1 MNNPIQ
7 QSLFPDLVPNTEVE
21 NRIEPVRAEKPIK
34 VEKVQKIS
42 QGDCVELPTGERGI
56 VMLVNPLGDCYVEVK
71 GQPFVYMTSDLKK
84 LPIAIISTEISLHQ
98 IYLERHAYAIALS
111 QAKEAN
117 SSDVPELQKAWEVR
131 EKFLSMVEQQ
141 QRRIEG
147 ES

>member
-21 NRIEPVRAEKPIK
+21 NRIEPVRVEKLVK
-34 VEKVQKIS
+34 VEKAQKIS

-84 LPIAIISTEISLHQ
+84 LPIAIISTEISLH
-98 IYLERHAYAIALS
+98 
-111 QAKEAN
+111 
-117 SSDVPELQKAWEVR
+117 
-131 EKFLSMVEQQ
+131 
-141 QRRIEG
+141 
-147 ES
+147 